1 MKIITITLTEY
12 NFHKW
17 SIARMRN
24 ILIHRL
30 FYLKSLMG
38 KGDEN
43 IESEVAE
50 VKGYMCQLCSGYY
63 DTDLIEYVRNLL

>member
-1 MKIITITLTEY
+1 
-12 NFHKW
+12 
-17 SIARMRN
+17 MRN
-24 ILIHRL
+24 ILIRRL
-30 FYLKSLMG
+30 FYLKFLMG

>member
-1 MKIITITLTEY
+1 MTKED

-24 ILIHRL
+24 ILIRRL

-50 VKGYMCQLCSGYY
+50 VKGYMCQLFRVIQIGIHTNS
-63 DTDLIEYVRNLL
+63 LKKPR